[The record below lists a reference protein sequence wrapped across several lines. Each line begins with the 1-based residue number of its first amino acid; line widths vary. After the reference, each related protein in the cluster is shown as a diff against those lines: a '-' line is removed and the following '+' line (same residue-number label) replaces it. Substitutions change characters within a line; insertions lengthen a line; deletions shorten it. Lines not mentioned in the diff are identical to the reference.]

1 VKGKEFS
8 SCSKE
13 VVNQGQRIVE
23 SKGNLLSKSVVWC
36 NWKELGSKAPHSV
49 VWCNWKELG
58 SKAPHSGLQLKEV
71 KIHNIVR
78 R

>member
-1 VKGKEFS
+1 MKGKEFS

-36 NWKELGSKAPHSV
+36 NWKELGSKAPY
-49 VWCNWKELG
+49 
-58 SKAPHSGLQLKEV
+58 SGLQLKEV